1 MAYQSPCV
9 MRLAEL
15 FGMPTASRRVPG
27 RRWSG
32 TPLASLVAAVVLS
45 VFVIDRD
52 SLNALE
58 SSQAEPAG
66 QPGSPK
72 PAGADALQAGE
83 LAGQSVLETLVL
95 NAHKLE
101 NQPAREALP
110 LVEPLLS
117 SRGTVSLQKETNTLI
132 IRDHPSVWQRLG
144 PVLADFDHPKRTID
158 LRIYLLRATRSSR
171 PPEENA
177 VGLPAELVDAL
188 GYFLQF
194 TSYELLGGGPRESG
208 EGREVDVPLG
218 PRHGV
223 RFQVGTVLMDRF
235 LRLHGFEVFRRDG
248 GLERRIFHSS
258 LNLKEQKMQVVVV
271 SQDKSS
277 ESGLV
282 VAVSFDDNVGEVS
295 SELGE

>member
-1 MAYQSPCV
+1 MIN
-9 MRLAEL
+9 
-15 FGMPTASRRVPG
+15 GTARFETSSERRSVGPARVPRPRLG
-27 RRWSG
+27 
-32 TPLASLVAAVVLS
+32 LAVSMVAATL
-45 VFVIDRD
+45 
-52 SLNALE
+52 LAAPALAWCE
-58 SSQAEPAG
+58 SSQAEPKSEPRS
-66 QPGSPK
+66 QPRAPK
-72 PAGADALQAGE
+72 APASADALQVGE
-83 LAGQSVLETLVL
+83 LASQQVLETLVL

-117 SRGTVSLQKETNTLI
+117 ARGTVSLQKETNTLI

-144 PVLADFDHPKRTID
+144 PVLTDFDHPRRTID
-158 LRIYLLRATRSSR
+158 LRIYLLRATRSQR

-177 VGLPAELVDAL
+177 AGLPTELIDAL

-208 EGREVDVPLG
+208 EGQEVDVPLG
-218 PRHGV
+218 AKHGV

-282 VAVSFDDNVGEVS
+282 VAVSFDDNVNEALTR
-295 SELGE
+295 LGE